1 MKSAAEMNRMNGGRW
16 RPKLASGRAAGSA
29 AGVELVEFALVLP
42 LLLLL
47 IAGVWDFGSAFL
59 LKDKMTNAAREGAR
73 IAVSTPLNSA
83 DCSSSTPCSIVAAA
97 NAVRQY
103 MSGAGNDAGCIVP
116 EQPASFAAPD
126 RANYL
131 CESGIALE
139 IDRGAVIETET
150 GSIPATRVTLTFPVR
165 WMLIGRLLSS
175 VLPQTISTTVTM
187 QNLT

>member
-1 MKSAAEMNRMNGGRW
+1 MLSGNWRRKLPHPHAA
-16 RPKLASGRAAGSA
+16 RPGSM

-47 IAGVWDFGSAFL
+47 VVGVWDFGSAFL

-83 DCSSSTPCSIVAAA
+83 DCSGPTPCSLVAAA
-97 NAVRQY
+97 NAVKQY
-103 MSGAGNDAGCIVP
+103 MTGAGNDAGCIVP
-116 EQPASFAAPD
+116 AGPSSFTAPD
-126 RANYL
+126 RANYV

-139 IDRGAVIETET
+139 IDRGAFLETDA
-150 GSIPATRVTLTFPVR
+150 GRIPATRVTLTFPVR
-165 WMLIGRLLSS
+165 WMLVGRLLPGA
-175 VLPQTISTTVTM
+175 LPQTISTTVIM

>member
-1 MKSAAEMNRMNGGRW
+1 MNGGNW
-16 RPKLASGRAAGSA
+16 KSKLAPGPSDGARSA
-29 AGVELVEFALVLP
+29 AGAELVEFALVLP

-73 IAVSTPLNSA
+73 IAVSTPLKTA

-97 NAVRQY
+97 DAVKQY

-116 EQPASFAAPD
+116 DQPSSFTVPD
-126 RANYL
+126 RANYV
-131 CESGIALE
+131 CESGIALD
-139 IDRGAVIETET
+139 IDRGSAIET
-150 GSIPATRVTLTFPVR
+150 GAGAIPATRVTLTFPVR
-165 WMLIGRLLSS
+165 WVLIGRLL
-175 VLPQTISTTVTM
+175 PGAIPRTISTTVTM